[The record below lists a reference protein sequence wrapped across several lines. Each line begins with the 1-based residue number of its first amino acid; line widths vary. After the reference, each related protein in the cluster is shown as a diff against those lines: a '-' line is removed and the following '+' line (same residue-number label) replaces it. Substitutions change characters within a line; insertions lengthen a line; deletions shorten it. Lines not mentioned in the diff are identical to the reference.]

1 MSKRID
7 DKRAAEIAAAI
18 RYDGSGRGI
27 LLRDLLADRAELL
40 AEIERLKSEVEF
52 LIGELQHEMYDKK

>member
-1 MSKRID
+1 MTQRID

-27 LLRDLLADRAELL
+27 LLRDLLADRAELM
-40 AEIERLKSEVEF
+40 AEIERLKA
-52 LIGELQHEMYDKK
+52 ELVGKDVTNVPTNHG